1 MRLLAH
7 RFYSVPADVAADSI
21 TREEPPF
28 WLAHSPPVAQDFEEL
43 WGEHDI
49 AIFGTLCVAKIYVAM
64 AATRQSERTV
74 APVGG
79 NITFA
84 YESSERFQE
93 SDEPRIGMPGLGRDV
108 IWQIAER
115 ECFRFH
121 FQVDLRV
128 NVRGVQG
135 DMTEPGPDGIDV
147 DAGAKQMDR
156 TRMPPMPRSA

>member
-1 MRLLAH
+1 MLSTTFA
-7 RFYSVPADVAADSI
+7 P
-21 TREEPPF
+21 
-28 WLAHSPPVAQDFEEL
+28 
-43 WGEHDI
+43 
-49 AIFGTLCVAKIYVAM
+49 LCVAKIYVAM
-64 AATRQSERTV
+64 AATRQWERTV

-84 YESSERFQE
+84 YRSSERSQE
-93 SDEPRIGMPGLGRDV
+93 SDEPRIGMPGLRRDV

-135 DMTEPGPDGIDV
+135 DMPEPSPDSIDV
-147 DAGAKQMDR
+147 HAGAKQMDR
-156 TRMPPMPRSA
+156 TRMAPMPRSA

>member
-1 MRLLAH
+1 
-7 RFYSVPADVAADSI
+7 
-21 TREEPPF
+21 
-28 WLAHSPPVAQDFEEL
+28 
-43 WGEHDI
+43 
-49 AIFGTLCVAKIYVAM
+49 M
-64 AATRQSERTV
+64 AARRQLERTV

-84 YESSERFQE
+84 YESSERPQE
-93 SDEPRIGMPGLGRDV
+93 SDKPRIGMPGLRRDV

-135 DMTEPGPDGIDV
+135 DMPEPGPDGIDV

-156 TRMPPMPRSA
+156 TRMSKTVRANALCRD

>member
-1 MRLLAH
+1 
-7 RFYSVPADVAADSI
+7 
-21 TREEPPF
+21 
-28 WLAHSPPVAQDFEEL
+28 
-43 WGEHDI
+43 
-49 AIFGTLCVAKIYVAM
+49 M
-64 AATRQSERTV
+64 AT
-74 APVGG
+74 VGG

-84 YESSERFQE
+84 YESSERSQE
-93 SDEPRIGMPGLGRDV
+93 SDEPRIGMPGFRRDV

-135 DMTEPGPDGIDV
+135 DMPEPSPDGIDV

-156 TRMPPMPRSA
+156 TRMPSRYRARSSANGAVT

>member
-1 MRLLAH
+1 MLL
-7 RFYSVPADVAADSI
+7 I
-21 TREEPPF
+21 TFAP
-28 WLAHSPPVAQDFEEL
+28 
-43 WGEHDI
+43 
-49 AIFGTLCVAKIYVAM
+49 LCVAKIYVAVT
-64 AATRQSERTV
+64 ARRQWKRTV
-74 APVGG
+74 APVGD

-84 YESSERFQE
+84 YESSERSQE
-93 SDEPRIGMPGLGRDV
+93 SDEPRIGMPGLRRDV

-135 DMTEPGPDGIDV
+135 DMSEPSPDGIDV

-156 TRMPPMPRSA
+156 TRMSKTVRANALCRD

>member
-1 MRLLAH
+1 MKICSLLIRL
-7 RFYSVPADVAADSI
+7 
-21 TREEPPF
+21 
-28 WLAHSPPVAQDFEEL
+28 WPPVAEDFEQL

-49 AIFGTLCVAKIYVAM
+49 AIFFAPLCVSKIYVAM
-64 AATRQSERTV
+64 AARRQWERTL

-84 YESSERFQE
+84 YESSGRSQE
-93 SDEPRIGMPGLGRDV
+93 SDEPWIGMPGLRRDV

-128 NVRGVQG
+128 NMRGVQG
-135 DMTEPGPDGIDV
+135 DMPEPSPDGTDV
-147 DAGAKQMDR
+147 HIQGHGGLRIGTCAQRDR
-156 TRMPPMPRSA
+156 Q

>member
-1 MRLLAH
+1 ML
-7 RFYSVPADVAADSI
+7 SI
-21 TREEPPF
+21 TFAP
-28 WLAHSPPVAQDFEEL
+28 
-43 WGEHDI
+43 
-49 AIFGTLCVAKIYVAM
+49 LCVAKIYVAM
-64 AATRQSERTV
+64 AARRQWERTV

-84 YESSERFQE
+84 YESPERSQE
-93 SDEPRIGMPGLGRDV
+93 SDEPRIGMPGLRRDV

-135 DMTEPGPDGIDV
+135 DMPEPSPDGIDV
-147 DAGAKQMDR
+147 DAGAKQMPNNYSSPQLTFR
-156 TRMPPMPRSA
+156 